1 MWLRIKVSFSVFPP
15 CFPIDFALG
24 IFCVV
29 YCELRRHGNA
39 YRKEKHKH
47 TIPGRAARFDV
58 YIVGF
63 VQTVR
68 PGIAVKVFG
77 QIEDRI
83 NTDDLNLCSLPYWQ
97 AHRINMDD
105 LNLCSLPYWQA
116 HRTRNKIP
124 EKFYCVPADRKVCA
138 ASEPR
143 TTI

>member
-77 QIEDRI
+77 QIDDRI
-83 NTDDLNLCSLPYWQ
+83 NM
-97 AHRINMDD
+97 AD

-138 ASEPR
+138 AFEPR